1 MVSFIG
7 IGIFS
12 SSYKLEASN
21 SQLLLISG
29 GPLAVNWFNDFYK
42 HIADSPLSHWLE
54 VLPAQIA
61 SWQKEQQHGD
71 FTKWIKLL
79 NKLPEITP
87 SSINLQNKVEFGHAS
102 DISEYAQ
109 KQVVGLLK
117 QFMPWRKGP
126 FHLFGIHIDTEWRSD
141 WKWDRVQPHIQPLKN
156 RYVLDVGCGSGYHM
170 WRMLGEEAKMVVGAD
185 PSQLFLMQFQ
195 AMKHFNTDSRIHLLP
210 VGVEQLPELK
220 AFDTVF
226 SMGVLY
232 HRRSPID
239 FLYQLKNQLRK
250 GGELVL
256 ETLVVEGN
264 ETTVLMPGERYA
276 QMRNV
281 WYLPSTAALTVWM
294 QRVGFKN
301 IRVVDVAP
309 TSLEE
314 QRATQWMDGQSL
326 RDFLDPND
334 QSKTIEGY
342 PAPLRA
348 VLVAEC

>member
-1 MVSFIG
+1 M
-7 IGIFS
+7 
-12 SSYKLEASN
+12 
-21 SQLLLISG
+21 
-29 GPLAVNWFNDFYK
+29 AVTWFNDFYK

-61 SWQKEQQHGD
+61 TWQKEQLHGD
-71 FTKWIKLL
+71 FTKWVKLL
-79 NKLPEITP
+79 NKLP
-87 SSINLQNKVEFGHAS
+87 
-102 DISEYAQ
+102 DISTNSVNLKDKVAFGVSSEVTEYTQ
-109 KQVVGLLK
+109 KQITGLLK

-126 FHLFGIHIDTEWRSD
+126 FHLHGIHLDTEWRSD
-141 WKWDRVQPHIQPLKN
+141 WKWDRVVPHIKSLKD

-170 WRMLGEEAKMVVGAD
+170 WRMLGEDAKLVVGAD
-185 PSQLFLMQFQ
+185 PSQLFLTQFQ
-195 AMKHFNTDSRIHLLP
+195 AIKHFNPDPRIHLMP

-239 FLYQLKNQLRK
+239 FLYQLKSQLRT

-256 ETLVVEGN
+256 ETLVVEGD
-264 ETTVLMPGERYA
+264 EQTVFMPGERYA
-276 QMRNV
+276 QMRNL

-301 IRVVDVAP
+301 IRVVDVAA
-309 TSLEE
+309 TTTEE
-314 QRATQWMDGQSL
+314 QRATEWMTSQSL
-326 RDFLDPND
+326 VDFLDPHD
-334 QSKTIEGY
+334 PTQTIEGY

-348 VLVAEC
+348 VLIAES